1 MTNCLKSQTACLRFR
16 FCRRPLLTL
25 LDGEVCHGERHGVAG
40 EDVVAAVDVLAVDG
54 EAAAGQQGDDAP
66 RHV

>member
-1 MTNCLKSQTACLRFR
+1 M
-16 FCRRPLLTL
+16 
-25 LDGEVCHGERHGVAG
+25 AG

-54 EAAAGQQGDDAP
+54 EAAAGQQGDDAS